1 MSSRALGCVRQ
12 ATHPTKTIGHALVCL
27 CWIENP
33 PCKYDIKPELLRVY
47 WKWIDKHES
56 EVQVLIPAQLRIKIQ
71 KKKENGVYSSI
82 FVVWAKGISVIL
94 WCLLMFLKPIFI
106 TWCLNMLLKA
116 ALIVILSSTI
126 HTEFLKGVNYGN
138 IFVPEDWMAEERITW
153 PEFWPLMVETDQIS
167 EIQASDWSRQI
178 TWPEY

>member
-1 MSSRALGCVRQ
+1 MEKLTFKRWKVIFNSGWDGHTPQIVESRA
-12 ATHPTKTIGHALVCL
+12 AL
-27 CWIENP
+27 
-33 PCKYDIKPELLRVY
+33 
-47 WKWIDKHES
+47 S
-56 EVQVLIPAQLRIKIQ
+56 QLKIQ
-71 KKKENGVYSSI
+71 KKRKWSVLFDICCFGERD
-82 FVVWAKGISVIL
+82 KSVIL
-94 WCLLMFLKPIFI
+94 CCLLMFLKPIFI